1 VADAAWAADG
11 GPTSEVLLDQS
22 ELAGMATTEFAPP
35 KGLRAPRGG
44 IILAEQVRPEHRGAW
59 LIEAAISGA
68 VDLVEEDGEAV
79 RLVRGEGDDPD
90 AAGPLDEM
98 FSGRSQLTLGAYDP
112 SFATGWASVGEQ
124 LAAWQAQSGLWDPA
138 GDRRKIGVR
147 VVGVLV
153 AVIGAIGVAV
163 TAALASRW
171 GEGWL
176 ALVAASA
183 IVAGAG
189 AAAAIRAWE
198 LRVRTPE
205 GSGLWLR
212 VESFRRFLASSE
224 ASHAEEAARR
234 GVLREYT
241 AWAVAVGEIDRWE
254 RAVSSSSAIPAQAGL
269 GYVHMAPLLLVN
281 SQASTTAPSSSGGGG
296 GFGGGSVGGGG
307 GGGGGGS
314 W

>member
-1 VADAAWAADG
+1 
-11 GPTSEVLLDQS
+11 
-22 ELAGMATTEFAPP
+22 
-35 KGLRAPRGG
+35 
-44 IILAEQVRPEHRGAW
+44 
-59 LIEAAISGA
+59 
-68 VDLVEEDGEAV
+68 
-79 RLVRGEGDDPD
+79 
-90 AAGPLDEM
+90 
-98 FSGRSQLTLGAYDP
+98 
-112 SFATGWASVGEQ
+112 
-124 LAAWQAQSGLWDPA
+124 
-138 GDRRKIGVR
+138 
-147 VVGVLV
+147 
-153 AVIGAIGVAV
+153 
-163 TAALASRW
+163 
-171 GEGWL
+171 
-176 ALVAASA
+176 
-183 IVAGAG
+183 
-189 AAAAIRAWE
+189 
-198 LRVRTPE
+198 
-205 GSGLWLR
+205 